1 MNRIATSES
10 IEWLKSQ
17 HRLTNYIAAASLY
30 LKENFLLTEPLKTDH
45 IKPRILGHWGT
56 VPGLNLI
63 YGAINQLIKE
73 TNQQTLFITGPGHGA
88 PAILSQ
94 LWLEASLA
102 KFYPQY
108 TRDVTGLGN
117 LIHDFSWPK
126 RLPSHTYPGLPG
138 SIHEGGELGYSL
150 GTAFGASF
158 DHPELMTVAVI
169 GDGEAE
175 TGALAASWHSN
186 KFWNPVK
193 DGYVLPI
200 VHINGYKI
208 SNPTIFGTMSR
219 SELEHYFVGLGYR
232 PIWVSQYESEDI
244 YKDLLNAVYECYRVL
259 EYTRSMHAPG
269 IKPLLPVLL
278 LKTKKGWTGPAYNG
292 DIKLEDNNYSH
303 GIPLKEPKKD
313 YTELNL
319 LEQWLKSYKIEELLE
334 GDTVKQS
341 ILQQL
346 PSTDLCMG
354 QNNYAQICEPEALIL
369 PNLEDLAEKVIIRG
383 QPNASELGHF
393 ANYLVRIMHEAG
405 NKNKFRVFSPD
416 ESESNK
422 LEPLLEAV
430 KRPYNW
436 PLREQDKFF
445 DIEGRCMEILSE
457 QTLQSWMQG
466 YVMTGGNG
474 VLISYEAF
482 LSIIAS
488 QIDQYIKFLRQ
499 SKDFAWRKNV
509 PSLNYI
515 ATSSVWRQ
523 DHNGFTHQNPVLINT
538 LLSKHVDFV
547 NCYFPA
553 DVNTMLV
560 TTEKI
565 LASKS
570 TVNLVVAGK
579 TDMPQWL
586 NLDEAR
592 KQVDDAIM
600 IWDFATNDGGSKPDV
615 VLASIGDYQTLET
628 LAGISILRELCPE
641 LKTRYIN
648 INSLSCLGFGCSDSI
663 CKTEEELNRL
673 FTLDR
678 PIVLNFHGYPEAIYQ
693 STAATP
699 IARRMTVLGYLEKGT
714 TTTPFDMQVKNLT
727 SRYHVALQALELGSK
742 NTISLLSKIPQLT
755 DFLNKKIEEHKA
767 YIVEHGEDMPEIQNW
782 KWN

>member
-1 MNRIATSES
+1 
-10 IEWLKSQ
+10 
-17 HRLTNYIAAASLY
+17 
-30 LKENFLLTEPLKTDH
+30 
-45 IKPRILGHWGT
+45 
-56 VPGLNLI
+56 
-63 YGAINQLIKE
+63 
-73 TNQQTLFITGPGHGA
+73 
-88 PAILSQ
+88 
-94 LWLEASLA
+94 
-102 KFYPQY
+102 
-108 TRDVTGLGN
+108 
-117 LIHDFSWPK
+117 
-126 RLPSHTYPGLPG
+126 
-138 SIHEGGELGYSL
+138 
-150 GTAFGASF
+150 
-158 DHPELMTVAVI
+158 
-169 GDGEAE
+169 
-175 TGALAASWHSN
+175 
-186 KFWNPVK
+186 
-193 DGYVLPI
+193 
-200 VHINGYKI
+200 
-208 SNPTIFGTMSR
+208 
-219 SELEHYFVGLGYR
+219 
-232 PIWVSQYESEDI
+232 
-244 YKDLLNAVYECYRVL
+244 
-259 EYTRSMHAPG
+259 
-269 IKPLLPVLL
+269 
-278 LKTKKGWTGPAYNG
+278 
-292 DIKLEDNNYSH
+292 
-303 GIPLKEPKKD
+303 
-313 YTELNL
+313 
-319 LEQWLKSYKIEELLE
+319 
-334 GDTVKQS
+334 
-341 ILQQL
+341 
-346 PSTDLCMG
+346 MG

-499 SKDFAWRKNV
+499 GKDFAWRKNV